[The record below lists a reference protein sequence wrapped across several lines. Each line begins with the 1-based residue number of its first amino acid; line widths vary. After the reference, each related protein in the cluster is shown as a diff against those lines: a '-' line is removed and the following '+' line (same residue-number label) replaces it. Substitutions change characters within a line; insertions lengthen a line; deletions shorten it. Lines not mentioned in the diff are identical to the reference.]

1 MTPTPP
7 SNPAALPGLL
17 LHSRWRTA
25 DIELLHGFDNTT
37 KEWTDE
43 DLVLGLANPNMVTAP
58 IEVFLR
64 SSAALSG
71 SPEILNNVRF
81 FLTGPVADLKRLL
94 EDWPAAGNGLDI
106 SFNEGRTWLRF
117 GLDIGNPADPAT
129 WIPMPGSAV
138 GSLSPDGQIGP
149 MDVAHMYLRLSVGP
163 VPDAIYSRIQI
174 GMDCDVL

>member
-71 SPEILNNVRF
+71 SPEI
-81 FLTGPVADLKRLL
+81 P
-94 EDWPAAGNGLDI
+94 
-106 SFNEGRTWLRF
+106 S
-117 GLDIGNPADPAT
+117 T
-129 WIPMPGSAV
+129 WIPMPGLAV

-149 MDVAHMYLRLSVGP
+149 MDVAHMYLRLSVGL
-163 VPDAIYSRIQI
+163 VPDAIYS
-174 GMDCDVL
+174 